1 MSGLWQ
7 RPNGPQ
13 TIAAQPAAQAPLNV
27 QFALAPMAPAVLVL
41 SAVTEA
47 VFAHPQNP
55 AIPYSLPLSPNEG
68 NEQTPF
74 DLIVSGYITT
84 GQSTNVTLKVY
95 SGTSFTVGSDVVLAT
110 SGAIAVNS
118 TSAPFEIHLHMIY
131 DSVSGKLTGWFDG
144 TVNNNLI
151 TKAALSTVVTGIKD
165 SNNPVV
171 NFLISGTSSAATAPL
186 PTTITVRNFSAG

>member
-13 TIAAQPAAQAPLNV
+13 TIAAQPAAQAPLNQ
-27 QFALAPMAPAVLVL
+27 QFALAPMLPVSLVL
-41 SAVTEA
+41 SGVVEA
-47 VFAHPQNP
+47 VVPHPQNS
-55 AIPYSLPLSPNEG
+55 AIPFSLPLSPNEG
-68 NEQTPF
+68 NEGSPF
-74 DLIVSGYITT
+74 DLTVSGYINT

-95 SGTSFTVGSDVVLAT
+95 SGTSFTVGSDVLLAT

-131 DSVSGKLTGWFDG
+131 DSVSGKLNGYFEG
-144 TVNNNLI
+144 VVNNTLVA
-151 TKAALSTVVTGIKD
+151 KAALSTVVTGIKD

-186 PTTITVRNFSAG
+186 PTTITVRTFSAG